1 MASGLCVD
9 EHRSSQNSYFRMKTK
24 ALSWHFH
31 AAGVGM
37 GTLMLKAN
45 RQEAELVLA
54 AAGRTFPAVLGLS
67 LSTACTGWVCAQ
79 SVLE

>member
-1 MASGLCVD
+1 
-9 EHRSSQNSYFRMKTK
+9 
-24 ALSWHFH
+24 
-31 AAGVGM
+31 M

-45 RQEAELVLA
+45 RQEAESVLA